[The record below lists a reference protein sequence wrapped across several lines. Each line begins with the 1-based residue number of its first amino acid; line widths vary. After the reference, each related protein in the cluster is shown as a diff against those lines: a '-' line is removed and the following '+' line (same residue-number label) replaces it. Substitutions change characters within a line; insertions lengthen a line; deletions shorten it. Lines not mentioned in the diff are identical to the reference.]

1 MRAKWQMYVVLMAK
15 IRDNLAIFIQNIFF
29 FILDVYLLG
38 GYDNEV
44 IFSEI
49 WRIDLNDMQWRKISQ
64 VLKKPVY
71 FHDSVLTDV
80 STF

>member
-1 MRAKWQMYVVLMAK
+1 MANVCSLMAK
-15 IRDNLAIFIQNIFF
+15 ILHNLKPFLFKVIFIS
-29 FILDVYLLG
+29 DVYLLG
-38 GYDNEV
+38 GYNNEI

-49 WRIDLNDMQWRKISQ
+49 WRIDLNDMQWRRMSQ

-80 STF
+80 STI